1 MISPFPTL
9 SNLFYNIVYYLPNI
23 NFYTVEYFFLLNK
36 KEMERLQTVC
46 NVIIIV
52 GGAIMA
58 IKNVAEWFGK
68 PIRLFKKRSDD
79 NFDEKVVTI
88 IKREMPALFYEHD
101 LKIRDQY
108 RADREQYLKDIT
120 AEVIKNIK
128 GELNQVHDLT
138 LQYETLCISAKD
150 VLREKIM
157 QLYFKNK
164 KDKTLSLHE
173 KEALDQYYVDYKA
186 IKGNSYIDKYYNRMK
201 LWQVIDDDE
210 ED

>member
-1 MISPFPTL
+1 
-9 SNLFYNIVYYLPNI
+9 
-23 NFYTVEYFFLLNK
+23 
-36 KEMERLQTVC
+36 MEWLQTVC
-46 NVIIIV
+46 NLIIII

-58 IKNVAEWFGK
+58 IKNVSEWFGK
-68 PIRLFKKRSDD
+68 PIRFFRKRSDS
-79 NFDEKVVTI
+79 NFDEKVVSI
-88 IKREMPALFYEHD
+88 IKREMPALFEAHD

-120 AEVIKNIK
+120 AEVIRNIK
-128 GELNQVHDLT
+128 GELNQVHDLAT
-138 LQYETLCISAKD
+138 QYETLCISAKD

-164 KDKTLSLHE
+164 KDKTLTLHE
-173 KEALDQYYVDYKA
+173 KEALDQYYIDYKA

-201 LWQVIDDDE
+201 LWQVIDDDD